1 MLIYWNTKDKNMC
14 NYIITTETKTSV
26 LDNEEIVS
34 IEIKEYV
41 SYYSRLIKKIF
52 AAFNIFLKEYDAK
65 IILKTKT
72 KIIEITYNNH
82 NKIENL
88 SKIVNDDYNQI
99 KTLLNKEDKTINING
114 NISKIK
120 NKTDVCKLFGLK

>member
-1 MLIYWNTKDKNMC
+1 MC
-14 NYIITTETKTSV
+14 NYIITTDTKTLV

-120 NKTDVCKLFGLK
+120 NKTDICKLFGLK

>member
-1 MLIYWNTKDKNMC
+1 MC
-14 NYIITTETKTSV
+14 NYIITTDTKTLV

-41 SYYSRLIKKIF
+41 SYYGRLIKKIL

-120 NKTDVCKLFGLK
+120 NKTDICKLFGIK